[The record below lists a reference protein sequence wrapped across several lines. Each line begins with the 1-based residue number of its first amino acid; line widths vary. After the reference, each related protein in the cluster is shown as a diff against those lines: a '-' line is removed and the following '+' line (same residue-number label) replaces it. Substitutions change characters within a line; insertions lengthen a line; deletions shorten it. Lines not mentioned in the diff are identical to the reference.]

1 LICERLQGAMPNT
14 NIQGNK
20 RAYQAALDHKYG
32 HALYARYTEGVTKRL
47 GRPAETQRRTL
58 HIVSRRCSIEN
69 NPVKDHR
76 LYRSDPMT
84 GRIDIE
90 PCLLYKRALA
100 KQTLRTEPWNELDQ
114 VLGMMMI
121 YTGQRWMADLYSTS
135 DINRYL
141 CWSKEGL

>member
-100 KQTLRTEPWNELDQ
+100 KQTLRTEPWDELDRANGTDNAPAENKS
-114 VLGMMMI
+114 VLSE
-121 YTGQRWMADLYSTS
+121 RDNKCDSKRCS
-135 DINRYL
+135 K
-141 CWSKEGL
+141 CWE